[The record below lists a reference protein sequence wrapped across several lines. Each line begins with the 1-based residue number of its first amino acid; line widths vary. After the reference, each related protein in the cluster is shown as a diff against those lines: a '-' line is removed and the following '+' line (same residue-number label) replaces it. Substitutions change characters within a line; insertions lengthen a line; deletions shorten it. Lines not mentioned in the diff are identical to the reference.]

1 MSKVKIK
8 TLTAVHIGSGN
19 LLQKNM
25 DYVVYK
31 DEDEDSF
38 IGIIDP
44 KMILS
49 LIGEEHLN
57 DWLLAIERKDDTRQ
71 LVSRYNKKATVYDY
85 ISRSITDFTE
95 GKNLGTLK
103 ECLHNGM
110 GLPYIPGSSI
120 KGAIRTAILATIT
133 QEKETALEHL
143 MSDKKGKLSA
153 KGVESALFGSTANDD
168 IFRFLQVGD
177 AYFEEGCEVAYRMV
191 NLNVRKK
198 DSLMDDSKPQAVEA
212 ISDDFESEFNM
223 KISKEHYE
231 YASTH
236 GGNLK
241 ELPAGMDSLPS
252 LFKLVNGHTRK
263 LVKEEIAYWQEIEEE
278 KEGAEDYISS
288 MRQILKEINQCAEGK
303 ECVLRIGHASGWRF
317 ITGAWSEMFMTEDWK
332 DDPKNMFHKIVWASR
347 PKASQY
353 QEYDFPKSRRID
365 YEGLLLGFVK
375 LSLI

>member
-1 MSKVKIK
+1 
-8 TLTAVHIGSGN
+8 
-19 LLQKNM
+19 
-25 DYVVYK
+25 
-31 DEDEDSF
+31 
-38 IGIIDP
+38 
-44 KMILS
+44 
-49 LIGEEHLN
+49 
-57 DWLLAIERKDDTRQ
+57 
-71 LVSRYNKKATVYDY
+71 
-85 ISRSITDFTE
+85 
-95 GKNLGTLK
+95 
-103 ECLHNGM
+103 
-110 GLPYIPGSSI
+110 
-120 KGAIRTAILATIT
+120 
-133 QEKETALEHL
+133 

-288 MRQILKEINQCAEGK
+288 MRQILKRNKPMRRGERVRIAYWACFGMAVYYGCVVGNVYDGRLEG
-303 ECVLRIGHASGWRF
+303 
-317 ITGAWSEMFMTEDWK
+317 
-332 DDPKNMFHKIVWASR
+332 
-347 PKASQY
+347 
-353 QEYDFPKSRRID
+353 
-365 YEGLLLGFVK
+365 
-375 LSLI
+375 